1 MKLDESILVRCAI
14 EASQTA
20 WSPYSRFQVGAA
32 LLGEDGQIYTG
43 CNVESAAF
51 TPGCCAER
59 TALFKAISQGQRTFT
74 ALAVYGHPQDEPA
87 RSLTAP
93 CGACRQ
99 MLTEFCAA
107 EFPVILVKSETEYRT
122 VSLGELL
129 PYAFGAKDWHS
140 DGNESP
146 SV

>member
-1 MKLDESILVRCAI
+1 MKLDESVLVRCAI
-14 EASQTA
+14 EASQAA

-32 LLGEDGQIYTG
+32 LLGTNGQIYTG

-74 ALAVYGHPQDEPA
+74 ALAVYGHPQDKPA

-99 MLTEFCAA
+99 MLAEFCTA

-129 PYAFGAKDWHS
+129 PYAFGAKDWLS
-140 DGNESP
+140 DENEDP
-146 SV
+146 SI

>member
-14 EASQTA
+14 GSLPGGL
-20 WSPYSRFQVGAA
+20 SPYSRFQVGAA
-32 LLGEDGQIYTG
+32 LLGRGRPDLHRMQCGKRRLY
-43 CNVESAAF
+43 
-51 TPGCCAER
+51 PGCCAER